1 MFAVQSERWCVMEM
15 FSIQVKEKLA
25 LLAAK
30 EEEVR
35 ALRRLYLGSVT
46 EIKRIS
52 DEILD
57 SCGEVFVV
65 EGICYKR
72 SIQDFLELNA
82 LPRTVGTYRQSDT
95 VKVFQ

>member
-1 MFAVQSERWCVMEM
+1 MEM

-30 EEEVR
+30 EEE
-35 ALRRLYLGSVT
+35 AKTLSRLYLGSVT

-57 SCGEVFVV
+57 SCGDVFVV
-65 EGICYKR
+65 DGVCYKR
-72 SIQDFLELNA
+72 SIQDLWELNA
-82 LPRTVGTYRQSDT
+82 LPRTAGTYRQNDT